1 MPLFVPFLRVFVP
14 VTIRPLVFRLLFAPL
29 IALVI
34 PPLVSYT
41 YAAAGHKAQR
51 KHKHRNQ

>member
-1 MPLFVPFLRVFVP
+1 MPLLVPFLRVFVP

-34 PPLVSYT
+34 PPIAF
-41 YAAAGHKAQR
+41 YA
-51 KHKHRNQ
+51 